1 MTKTNLVTY
10 RTNIMCFVF
19 TAEGEKGKK
28 TSQIQRNTS
37 ERFSEQKIK
46 PQNEKF
52 AHVFKQGFRSQTDKP
67 KKGNLIRQEKKPFP
81 PFTESFK
88 QKKFSLTLHNET
100 VA

>member
-1 MTKTNLVTY
+1 
-10 RTNIMCFVF
+10 MCFVF
-19 TAEGEKGKK
+19 TAEGENGKK
-28 TSQIQRNTS
+28 TSQIQRNTR

-52 AHVFKQGFRSQTDKP
+52 AHVFKQGFRSYTDKP
-67 KKGNLIRQEKKPFP
+67 KKGNLIRQEKKRFP

>member
-19 TAEGEKGKK
+19 IAEGEKGTK

-52 AHVFKQGFRSQTDKP
+52 AHVFKQGFRSYTDKP
-67 KKGNLIRQEKKPFP
+67 KKRNLIRQEKKNLFHHLLNHLN
-81 PFTESFK
+81 
-88 QKKFSLTLHNET
+88 KKNS
-100 VA
+100 V

>member
-19 TAEGEKGKK
+19 IAEGEKGKK

-46 PQNEKF
+46 PQNESSLMFSNK
-52 AHVFKQGFRSQTDKP
+52 ASDHTQTNP
-67 KKGNLIRQEKKPFP
+67 KK
-81 PFTESFK
+81 
-88 QKKFSLTLHNET
+88 ET
-100 VA
+100 

>member
-1 MTKTNLVTY
+1 
-10 RTNIMCFVF
+10 MCFVF

-28 TSQIQRNTS
+28 TSQIQIKGTHVNV
-37 ERFSEQKIK
+37 FPNKKIK

-52 AHVFKQGFRSQTDKP
+52 AHVFKQGFRSYTEKP

-88 QKKFSLTLHNET
+88 
-100 VA
+100 

>member
-10 RTNIMCFVF
+10 RTNITLRAFF

-46 PQNEKF
+46 PQNEKL
-52 AHVFKQGFRSQTDKP
+52 AHVFKQGFRSYTDKP
-67 KKGNLIRQEKKPFP
+67 KKGNLIRQEKK
-81 PFTESFK
+81 T
-88 QKKFSLTLHNET
+88 FSTIY
-100 VA
+100 